1 MEGDAGSRRQGRL
14 SRKRVSESPPARM
27 ARSRE
32 TAWLA
37 AALPPVKGLG
47 IGLIAALAFVAVH
60 APLPWLTGPLLALA
74 ACRVSGIGCAAPAG
88 GRQAGQWIIGTALG
102 LYFTPAVGAIVL
114 RLWWLL
120 LAGAFFALALGY
132 LCGYVLTRFARVD
145 RTTALFASVPAG
157 AAEMAVLGERYG
169 ARIDEVA
176 AGQSL
181 RLMLVIIVIPW
192 IFAALGLHGADT
204 FQAGMTEIRGPGLFA
219 LLALTL
225 FGSLLLQR
233 TGLPNAF
240 VLGALAVAI
249 PLTIAEIN
257 LSAVPRWLTNAA
269 QLLLGCALGARFEQS
284 FLRRA
289 PRFVGAVVVSVI
301 LAMLL
306 SAGFALIVSAVIDLH
321 PATLV
326 LAMAP
331 GGIAEMSITAKV
343 LDLGVPVVTAFHVTR
358 VVVLLTC
365 TAPLFS
371 GLRRWRR
378 GRRASPS

>member
-1 MEGDAGSRRQGRL
+1 MVRRRASAWIAAGL
-14 SRKRVSESPPARM
+14 PAIKGLTI
-27 ARSRE
+27 A
-32 TAWLA
+32 LV
-37 AALPPVKGLG
+37 AALCFATL
-47 IGLIAALAFVAVH
+47 H

-74 ACRVSGIGCAAPAG
+74 ACRVAGIECGAPPG
-88 GRQAGQWIIGTALG
+88 SRQAGQWIIGTALG
-102 LYFTPAVGAIVL
+102 LYFTPLVGAIVL

-120 LAGAFFALALGY
+120 LVGAFFALALGY
-132 LCGYVLTRFARVD
+132 FCGLVLNRLARVD
-145 RTTALFASVPAG
+145 ATTAVFASVPAG

-181 RLMLVIIVIPW
+181 RLMLVVVVIPW
-192 IFAALGLHGADT
+192 LFAALGLHGADA
-204 FQAGMTEIRGPGLFA
+204 FQAGTSEVRGAGLLA
-219 LLALTL
+219 LLACTL
-225 FGSLLLQR
+225 GGALVLQR

-249 PLTIAEIN
+249 PLTVVEIN
-257 LSAVPRWLTNAA
+257 LSAVPRWMTNIA

-289 PRFVGAVVVSVI
+289 PRFVSAVVLSVG

-306 SAGFALIVSAVIDLH
+306 SAAFAFVVSVATDLH

-326 LAMAP
+326 LATAP

-365 TAPLFS
+365 TAPVFS
-371 GLRRWRR
+371 WLRRLRR
-378 GRRASPS
+378 GRRLKAS